1 MTKSKNDPLLECL
14 SLLSKLE
21 NRPVS
26 VATLMEGLPL
36 QEGQSSPSLF
46 DLKTSKSLFSRAAAR
61 AGFSAKL
68 VQRELEEIS
77 SLVLPAILV
86 LQKQGA
92 CILESIDF
100 EKGEAKVIVPE
111 LDDGDT
117 VISIEKIKEEYIG
130 YCYYVKKL
138 HKFEESEKKRVR
150 VSKKY
155 WFFDSLKVSKP
166 IYKDVIIA
174 SFIINL
180 FVLAA
185 PLFTMNVYDRVVPNS
200 AIETMWVLAI
210 GILVV
215 YILDLLLKTLRTQL
229 LELAGKKSD
238 IIISSILF
246 EKVMN
251 LKLSELP
258 NSIGS
263 FANNFKEFESI
274 RNFLTST
281 TLASIIDLPFVLVFI
296 VVTYTIG
303 GNLVFVP
310 LGMVVL
316 ILLYAWVVKKPLKKS
331 IEATYEASA
340 YKSGVLIESLMNLET
355 IKVLGASG
363 RAQWKWEESNA
374 DIAQKGFA
382 SKILSASIGSF
393 TAFMVQI
400 NTVVILI
407 VGVYMIEE
415 MTLTM
420 GGLIASVILSSR
432 IIQPMGQIASL
443 LSSYEQTQ
451 TAYKALDSIMHM
463 QEERPES
470 KEFIHPEALGGN
482 IEFKDVNFSY
492 NPEEMA
498 VLKNINLSIKQ
509 GERVAIIGKIGS
521 GKSTLAKL
529 LLKLFEPSEGK
540 IFFDSIDLAQID
552 PAKLRKE
559 ISYVAQESVLFSDTL
574 RANILYKKSNA
585 DNEALLRAAHIGL
598 VSEFVN
604 KHPKGYDMH
613 IAEQGVGLSGGQKQ
627 SVNIARSFINDAP
640 IVLLDEPS
648 SAMDS
653 SSEAL
658 LLQRLKVATEGKTTI
673 LLTHKQSM
681 LALVERVI
689 VMDDGRIVLD
699 GKKEEVLQKLQGGS
713 GAK

>member
-1 MTKSKNDPLLECL
+1 MNSYNSDPLLECL
-14 SLLSKLE
+14 VLLSKLE

-26 VATLMEGLPL
+26 LATLMEGLPL
-36 QEGQSSPSLF
+36 KEGESTPSLF
-46 DLKTSKSLFSRAAAR
+46 DIKTSKSLFSRAASR

-68 VQRELEEIS
+68 LERKLENINQ
-77 SLVLPAILV
+77 LVLPVILV
-86 LQKQGA
+86 LSNKKA
-92 CILESIDF
+92 CILESIDLD
-100 EKGEAKVIVPE
+100 KNEAKIILSE
-111 LDDGDT
+111 IDDGDT
-117 VISIEKIKEEYIG
+117 IVSLEKLNQEYMG

-138 HKFEESEKKRVR
+138 HKFEKITKKRLNT
-150 VSKKY
+150 SKKH
-155 WFFDSLKVSKP
+155 WFFDSLKISKP
-166 IYKDVIIA
+166 IYRDVIVA

-215 YILDLLLKTLRTQL
+215 YILDLVLKVLRTQL

-251 LKLSELP
+251 LKLSQTP
-258 NSIGS
+258 KSVGA
-263 FANNFKEFESI
+263 FANNLKEFDSI
-274 RNFLTST
+274 RNFLTSA
-281 TLASIIDLPFVLVFI
+281 TLASIIDLPFVFLFI
-296 VVTYTIG
+296 FVTYSIG
-303 GNLVFVP
+303 GYLVFVP
-310 LGMVVL
+310 LSVL
-316 ILLYAWVVKKPLKKS
+316 VFIILYALVVKKPLQKS

-363 RAQWKWEESNA
+363 NAQWKWEESNA

-382 SKILSASIGSF
+382 SKIISASIGSV
-393 TAFMVQI
+393 TGFMVQL
-400 NTVVILI
+400 NTVVLLI
-407 VGVYMIEE
+407 VGVYMIDEK
-415 MTLTM
+415 TLTM

-443 LSSYEQTQ
+443 LSSYEQTK
-451 TAYKALDSIMHM
+451 TAYKALNDIMELD
-463 QEERPES
+463 EERPES
-470 KEFIHPEALGGN
+470 KEFIHNEVLGGN
-482 IEFKDVNFSY
+482 IEFKDVSFSY
-492 NPEEMA
+492 SEEDNA
-498 VLKNINLSIKQ
+498 TLKGISLSIKE
-509 GERVAIIGKIGS
+509 GEKVAIIGKIGS

-529 LLKLFEPSEGK
+529 LLKLYEPTSGSILYDK
-540 IFFDSIDLAQID
+540 IDLAQID

-559 ISYVAQESVLFSDTL
+559 ISYVAQESVLFNASL
-574 RANILYKKSNA
+574 RSNILYKKVNA
-585 DNEALLRAAHIGL
+585 DNDALLNAAHIGL

-604 KHPKGYDMH
+604 KHPKGFDMS

-627 SVNIARSFINDAP
+627 SVNIARAFINDAP

-653 SSEAL
+653 SSESL

-673 LLTHKQSM
+673 LMTHKHSM
-681 LALVERVI
+681 LALVDRII
-689 VMDDGRIVLD
+689 VMDDGCIVLD
-699 GKKEEVLQKLQGGS
+699 GSKEEVLKKLQGGKF
-713 GAK
+713 A

>member
-1 MTKSKNDPLLECL
+1 MSKNKNDPLLECL
-14 SLLSKLE
+14 SLLSKLA

-68 VQRELEEIS
+68 MQRELQEIS

-86 LQKQGA
+86 LKKQGA
-92 CILESIDF
+92 CILESIDL
-100 EKGEAKVIVPE
+100 EKGEAKVILPE
-111 LDDGDT
+111 LDAGDT
-117 VISIEKIKEEYIG
+117 FISLDKLQEEYVG

-138 HKFEESEKKRVR
+138 HKFEQTEKKRVR
-150 VSKKY
+150 VTRKH
-155 WFFDSLKVSKP
+155 WLFDSLKISKP
-166 IYKDVIIA
+166 IYKDVIVA

-215 YILDLLLKTLRTQL
+215 YVLDLILKTLRTQL

-251 LKLSELP
+251 LKLSEIP

-296 VVTYTIG
+296 IVTYSIG

-316 ILLYAWVVKKPLKKS
+316 ILLYAWIVKKPLKKS

-400 NTVVILI
+400 NTVVVLI

-451 TAYKALDSIMHM
+451 TAYNALDTIMNL
-463 QEERPES
+463 QEERPET
-470 KEFIHPEALGGN
+470 KEFIHREDLGGN
-482 IEFKDVNFSY
+482 IEFKNVNFSY
-492 NPEEMA
+492 NTEEMA
-498 VLKNINLSIKQ
+498 VLKDINLSIKK
-509 GERVAIIGKIGS
+509 GERIAIIGKIGS

-529 LLKLFEPSEGK
+529 LLKLFEPTGGK
-540 IFFDSIDLAQID
+540 VLFDNIDLSQID

-559 ISYVAQESVLFSDTL
+559 ISYVAQESILFNDTL
-574 RANILYKKSNA
+574 RSNILYKKSNA
-585 DNEALLRAAHIGL
+585 NNEALLNAAHIGL

-604 KHPKGYDMH
+604 KHPKGYDMN
-613 IAEQGVGLSGGQKQ
+613 IGEQGIGLSGGQKQ
-627 SVNIARSFINDAP
+627 SVNIARSFINDTP

-648 SAMDS
+648 SSMDS

-673 LLTHKQSM
+673 LLTHKHSM
-681 LALVERVI
+681 LALVDRVI
-689 VMDDGRIVLD
+689 VMDDGCIVLD
-699 GKKEEVLQKLQGGS
+699 AKKEEVLQKLQGGS
-713 GAK
+713 VA